1 MTMHQR
7 FRSRASSVVRTTNK
21 ERQQK
26 TGAYAIWSLCRLSSA
41 ARLEPKLDCKERAFL
56 SFPLPV
62 NALMVTR
69 NDLMSSGCVFVC
81 ALGLLCLLTVPSSAY
96 AQDSTSREVVQ
107 ALPSPQVQRLNRA
120 LLELARSPNSVSV
133 LLEAG
138 DASLAVDDLDA
149 AIGFYGNAAEKDPSN
164 PRTKLGLA
172 RVYLRSGRPV
182 EALPLLDEA
191 QGAGAVLRD
200 VLGPRALAYDLVGN
214 QQAAQAAYSQAIE
227 LSPDDDEL
235 RRRLA
240 ISQAISGNSSGFEE
254 TLAPLIE
261 ARDLAAF
268 RARAFGLAI
277 LGEQERAEGI
287 VNSVM
292 PPDISARINP
302 YLAYMPRL
310 TPAQQAAAANLGIF
324 PRAAE
329 IGREDPRIA
338 RFAREG
344 GAGSRLEPQGEP
356 LGSLTGRPSERRD
369 VQTQRPTQNAS
380 NTAVIEK
387 DAEPSLQQEATR
399 EVAGS
404 DEASHDASPANVSD
418 AFTAFDAPE
427 MPATQHQSGAVN
439 ISEIDI
445 PREVAPEPEPTKPAH
460 PRRIWVQLA
469 TGRDV
474 SALGFDWRRLSRRAP
489 DLLGKFDPHVTPW
502 GRVNRLLAG
511 PIANSREARRLVNA
525 LSDKGIDTFTYTSP
539 KGTEIKELK

>member
-1 MTMHQR
+1 MTR
-7 FRSRASSVVRTTNK
+7 KF
-21 ERQQK
+21 
-26 TGAYAIWSLCRLSSA
+26 
-41 ARLEPKLDCKERAFL
+41 
-56 SFPLPV
+56 
-62 NALMVTR
+62 
-69 NDLMSSGCVFVC
+69 SSGISCIL
-81 ALGLLCLLTVPSSAY
+81 AGTLGSLWFASAPAH
-96 AQDSTSREVVQ
+96 AQNATAREVVQ
-107 ALPSPQVQRLNRA
+107 PLPSPQVQRLNRA
-120 LLELARSPNSVSV
+120 LLELARRPNSVNA

-138 DASLAVDDLDA
+138 DASLAVNDLDA

-182 EALPLLDEA
+182 EALPLLEQA

-200 VLGPRALAYDLVGN
+200 VLGPRALAYDLVGD
-214 QQAAQAAYSQAIE
+214 QEAAQTAYTQAIE
-227 LSPDDDEL
+227 LSPQDDEL

-240 ISQAISGNSSGFEE
+240 ISQAISGNATAFQE

-261 ARDLAAF
+261 ARDVAAF

-324 PRAAE
+324 PKAAD

-356 LGSLTGRPSERRD
+356 LGSPTRQSTERR
-369 VQTQRPTQNAS
+369 VVRTQE
-380 NTAVIEK
+380 TARTVSAPEVIET
-387 DAEPSLQQEATR
+387 DGGPSLPQVATR
-399 EVAGS
+399 EVEGS
-404 DEASHDASPANVSD
+404 DEPPQDTSPANVSD
-418 AFTAFDAPE
+418 AFADLGSAQ
-427 MPATQHQSGAVN
+427 MPQADSQSGAVN
-439 ISEIDI
+439 IAEIDI
-445 PREVAPEPEPTKPAH
+445 PREVAPEPEPAKPAH

-489 DLLGKFDPHVTPW
+489 DLLGEFEPHVTPW
-502 GRVNRLLAG
+502 GRANRLLAG
-511 PIANSREARRLVNA
+511 PVANSREARRLVNA
-525 LSDKGIDTFTYTSP
+525 LSDKGIETFTYTSP
-539 KGTEIKELK
+539 EGAEIKELK